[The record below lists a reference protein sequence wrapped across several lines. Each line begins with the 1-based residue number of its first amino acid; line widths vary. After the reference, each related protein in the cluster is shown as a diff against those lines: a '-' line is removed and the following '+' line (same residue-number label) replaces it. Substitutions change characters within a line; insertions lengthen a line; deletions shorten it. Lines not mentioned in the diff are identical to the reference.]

1 MATDAL
7 RRDTY
12 RTLDEQKGRLSPAE
26 ERFERGR
33 RTIGLFAGPALF
45 LAVLVAPLG
54 LERKQQTLAAIL
66 ALVIVYWV
74 SEAIPIPVT
83 AVLGVCLCVLLGVGS
98 GDDIFPAFADNM
110 IFLFIGGFILAQAM
124 TVHGLDRRFAY
135 RVPSL
140 PGVGDST
147 TRIVIAFG
155 VIGAVTSPLMSNTAG
170 AAMLL
175 PIALGVMSALSG
187 SWRSRPAGG
196 GVAGAPSACASAP
209 PSCS

>member
-33 RTIGLFAGPALF
+33 RTLGLFVGPALF
-45 LAVLVAPLG
+45 VLVLAAPLD
-54 LERKQQTLAAIL
+54 LDRKQHTLAAIL
-66 ALVIVYWV
+66 AL
-74 SEAIPIPVT
+74 
-83 AVLGVCLCVLLGVGS
+83 
-98 GDDIFPAFADNM
+98 
-110 IFLFIGGFILAQAM
+110 
-124 TVHGLDRRFAY
+124 
-135 RVPSL
+135 
-140 PGVGDST
+140 
-147 TRIVIAFG
+147 VIAFG